1 MDIEAKLLETVSS
14 DDLEIQIK
22 QKILSFHGFLT
33 RDVALRLI
41 AKENGLLKEK
51 EKTYALSEIPKG
63 EKKIS
68 FTANVKKIWPVAT
81 YSSGKQ
87 SRVIEV
93 EDDSASKPLILWNDD
108 VKLANGLRSKDQLE
122 VKGAYEKNGEL
133 HFSYSGKLKVTEA
146 APFARL
152 DQLKNGENV
161 HVRGRIS
168 KIEGFDAFVHGT
180 NTSRAFSFMIKD
192 EGAERRVI
200 IWENAERGELLKEED
215 EVLIEDG
222 LVNNDNI
229 DLSSDARIFARRNMV
244 IGNVTKL
251 ECEGDVLVA
260 AIGERELTLER
271 GNALRLLGVEVSNDI
286 LLSTVVTLKKDELLN
301 NRIALKV
308 ESGEVKRC
316 LH

>member
-1 MDIEAKLLETVSS
+1 MDIEAKLLEIINS

-51 EKTYALSEIPKG
+51 EKIYKLSEIPKG

-68 FTANVKKIWPVAT
+68 FTAKIKRIWPVAT

-93 EDDSASKPLILWNDD
+93 EDDTGSKPLILWNDD
-108 VKLANGLRSKDQLE
+108 VKLAKGLRSKDQLE
-122 VKGAYEKNGEL
+122 VKGAYERNGEL
-133 HFSYSGKLKVTEA
+133 NFSYSGKLKVTEA
-146 APFARL
+146 APFTKL
-152 DQLKNGENV
+152 DELKNGENV
-161 HVRGRIS
+161 HIRGKIS

-180 NTSRAFSFMIKD
+180 NTSKAFSFMIND
-192 EGAERRVI
+192 ETTERRVI
-200 IWENAERGELLKEED
+200 IWENTERGELLKEED

-244 IGNVTKL
+244 IGNLTKL
-251 ECEGDVLVA
+251 DCDGKVLVA
-260 AIGERELTLER
+260 AIGEQELTLER

-286 LLSTVVTLKKDELLN
+286 LLSTVVMLKKDELLN